1 VPTTSGKDQDVGR
14 QGDAERVAGELART
28 ERTVDDRTARLAAV
42 KSTVDEVDGERCRP
56 EGENRKLRA
65 CYDAAT
71 DSVDAAKARD
81 EGPLST
87 RRSTRVRE
95 WRAGDAWNLERAQR
109 VDDAIRTVSRIAF
122 GELADPYAESRQ
134 GRIQNP
140 RFAVGSGWRSTGSS
154 PRRTWRRSTPA
165 GDRGYDVAGV
175 RRDDR
180 VRRAVVRELDDR
192 HRQGPAAAA

>member
-1 VPTTSGKDQDVGR
+1 MLTTSGKDQDVGR
-14 QGDAERVAGELART
+14 QGDAERVAGELAAPSRPSTTGRPGSPPSSPLWTRWMASGAARKGRT
-28 ERTVDDRTARLAAV
+28 GSCAPATTPPRTR
-42 KSTVDEVDGERCRP
+42 STPRRRATRP
-56 EGENRKLRA
+56 
-65 CYDAAT
+65 
-71 DSVDAAKARD
+71 
-81 EGPLST
+81 PST